1 MFKYIVDN
9 TTSHSQILNK
19 MMVFDFFLNNLIFC
33 VCLAVGYVGIL
44 QYYELSLRTIG
55 FMEREIVIIY
65 PMYIAPVYFVF
76 ILLNSLHYL
85 QLCVDVMCNATK
97 QKVNEHFRFQLNS
110 KLYHHRCNVIIKL
123 KKPI

>member
-19 MMVFDFFLNNLIFC
+19 MILVFDFFQNNLVFC
-33 VCLAVGYVGIL
+33 VCLGVGYVGIL
-44 QYYELSLRTIG
+44 QYYELSLHTIG

-76 ILLNSLHYL
+76 ILLNSQHYL
-85 QLCVDVMCNATK
+85 QLNVDVMCNATK
-97 QKVNEHFRFQLNS
+97 
-110 KLYHHRCNVIIKL
+110 
-123 KKPI
+123 